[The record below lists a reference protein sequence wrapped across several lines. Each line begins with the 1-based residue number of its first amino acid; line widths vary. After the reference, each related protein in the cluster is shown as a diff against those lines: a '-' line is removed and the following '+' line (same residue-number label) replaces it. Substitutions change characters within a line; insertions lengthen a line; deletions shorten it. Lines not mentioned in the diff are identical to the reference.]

1 MFLEVIKINNFLKEK
16 GERESKFYGARYD
29 TVFKNVI
36 ACENGK
42 NILKAI
48 IECALGMKLEE
59 IILVPNELE
68 KSSIESKGKTTDCI
82 VKCDNM
88 VINVEVNRVVD
99 EGIRDRNAR
108 YIMTK
113 HINQFKKNDDYTR
126 VVHSVQINLDYN
138 KEEDD
143 YKKVYMFREE
153 NNKDDLFTNK
163 IKIMTF
169 NMAKLLEVWYNSDIN
184 NFEYKYLAMLA
195 IDSKEKLEKL
205 PMEDNIMEEYKNGVI
220 DINNNDE
227 FKDILTKEEENE
239 RVDRASLYYAHRDG
253 FKEGIVSGIKQRN
266 IEIAKNML
274 TKNMEITLISE
285 LTGLTTEEIEK
296 LK

>member
-1 MFLEVIKINNFLKEK
+1 
-16 GERESKFYGARYD
+16 
-29 TVFKNVI
+29 
-36 ACENGK
+36 
-42 NILKAI
+42 
-48 IECALGMKLEE
+48 
-59 IILVPNELE
+59 
-68 KSSIESKGKTTDCI
+68 
-82 VKCDNM
+82 
-88 VINVEVNRVVD
+88 
-99 EGIRDRNAR
+99 
-108 YIMTK
+108 
-113 HINQFKKNDDYTR
+113 

-253 FKEGIVSGIKQRN
+253 FKEGIEQSKM
-266 IEIAKNML
+266 EIAKNML
-274 TKNMEITLISE
+274 TKNMEISLISE
-285 LTGLTTEEIEK
+285 LTGLSLDEIEN

>member
-1 MFLEVIKINNFLKEK
+1 
-16 GERESKFYGARYD
+16 
-29 TVFKNVI
+29 
-36 ACENGK
+36 
-42 NILKAI
+42 
-48 IECALGMKLEE
+48 
-59 IILVPNELE
+59 
-68 KSSIESKGKTTDCI
+68 
-82 VKCDNM
+82 
-88 VINVEVNRVVD
+88 
-99 EGIRDRNAR
+99 
-108 YIMTK
+108 
-113 HINQFKKNDDYTR
+113 

-205 PMEDNIMEEYKNGVI
+205 PLEDDIMEEYKNGVI

-253 FKEGIVSGIKQRN
+253 FKEGIVSGIEQRN

-274 TKNMEITLISE
+274 NENTDISFISKI
-285 LTGLTTEEIEK
+285 TGLTIEEIEK
-296 LK
+296 IK